1 MCTGKCSRF
10 VAGALYPLALISI
23 ICNIILFFPDWKV
36 TYAKEGH
43 LTEEVKYMGGLV
55 GGGLMVIAPALF
67 IHVTGKQGCCA
78 NRCGMFLSILFA
90 AVGVCGALYSFVVA
104 MLGLINGP
112 YCKVVLLW
120 GTPFKDSLI
129 CGVCVQ
135 SGRGVVEFN
144 IGLFS
149 HSARLRRSAAHPV
162 CIADDPSRSWAASV
176 EPASIKGRC
185 KCTRHP
191 ESPNESDNVIGL
203 ITNTIND
210 LT

>member
-1 MCTGKCSRF
+1 MCTGRCSRF

-36 TYAKEGH
+36 TYAKDGH

-55 GGGLMVIAPALF
+55 GGGFMVIAPALF

-112 YCKVVLLW
+112 SESYLKNQNLW
-120 GTPFKDSLI
+120 YLCTEPK
-129 CGVCVQ
+129 
-135 SGRGVVEFN
+135 GVVEFN

-149 HSARLRRSAAHPV
+149 TLLVCSALQLIL
-162 CIADDPSRSWAASV
+162 CASQM
-176 EPASIKGRC
+176 I
-185 KCTRHP
+185 
-191 ESPNESDNVIGL
+191 NGL
-203 ITNTIND
+203 IGCICGACVEKGP
-210 LT
+210 L